1 MQCKYIKIFSIF
13 FALFCIFA
21 SEKQI
26 YLEQKIVMKY
36 IGAHVSASG
45 GVENAIKNAQAI
57 GATAFALFTKN
68 QRQWLAPALSDK
80 QIEQFKA
87 LMGEAG
93 YDAAQVLPHDSYL
106 INLGHP
112 DVEGLE
118 KSRESFFE
126 EMRRC
131 ELLGL
136 DRLNFHPG
144 SHLKRISEEESL
156 DLIAESIN
164 MALERTSGVTAV
176 IENTAGQGSNLGFR
190 FEHLAYIIDRVK
202 DKSRVGVCL
211 DTCHTFAAGYDLRTR
226 EALDTTFAEFDRVVG
241 FNYLRGMHLNDA
253 MKPLGSRVDRHAP
266 LGDGEIGWECFRY
279 IMSDSRFDNIPLIL
293 ETPDEARW
301 TDEIAALKSFCK

>member
-1 MQCKYIKIFSIF
+1 
-13 FALFCIFA
+13 
-21 SEKQI
+21 
-26 YLEQKIVMKY
+26 MKY

-45 GVENAIKNAQAI
+45 GVENAIKNAKDI

-68 QRQWLAPALSDK
+68 QRQWLAPSLTEK
-80 QIEQFKA
+80 QIELFRN
-87 LMGEAG
+87 MMSEAG
-93 YDAAQVLPHDSYL
+93 YSAMQVLPHDSYL

-112 DVEGLE
+112 DQEGLD

-156 DLIAESIN
+156 DRIAESIN

-190 FEHLAYIIDRVK
+190 FEHLAYIIDRVV

-211 DTCHTFAAGYDLRTR
+211 DTCHSFAAGYDLRTR
-226 EALDTTFAEFDRVVG
+226 EALDATFAEFDRVVG
-241 FNYLRGMHLNDA
+241 FKYLKGMHLNDA

-279 IMSDSRFDNIPLIL
+279 IMSDPRFDNIPLIL

-301 TDEIAALKSFCK
+301 ADEIVALKGFANV